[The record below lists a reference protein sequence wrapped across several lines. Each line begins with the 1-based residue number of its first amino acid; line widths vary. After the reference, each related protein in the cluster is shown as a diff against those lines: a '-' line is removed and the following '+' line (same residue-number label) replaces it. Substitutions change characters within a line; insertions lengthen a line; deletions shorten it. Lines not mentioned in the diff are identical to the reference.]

1 MKIFLITSKLNFET
15 AGGSVMDLHLKA
27 KGLSNLG
34 HKVMVVTAF
43 SNANIINQELPYEV
57 KEEYI
62 NSTGLLGIQ
71 YGVYHIIK
79 KYEAYADVFYIDGH
93 IFLYGAGIYR
103 LFGGKV
109 PITAFF
115 NVRLN
120 CWADMQDNIVA
131 SGLKKIKKKFRILLE
146 HRIGV
151 PIANKLD
158 AFIFNTPHVAE
169 LYYNFGFDK
178 KKSSVIEDF
187 VDTADIIKHNKI
199 NEQGAGA
206 IIIFCT
212 GRMIKE
218 KGFDLVIKAFSKLE
232 NKENCRVIMSGSG
245 PDEARLHKLVKDL
258 GLEQYFEFPGWVDK
272 DKLSNFFRNAHI
284 FIFPKWWIE
293 YGSALLTEAMA
304 FGMPC
309 IIPSGG
315 ALEWLTKNSALV
327 FKPDDADDLS
337 DKMQKLIEN
346 KELRVNLSKKA
357 LSRAR
362 ELDYRILSR
371 ELERI
376 MSA

>member
-1 MKIFLITSKLNFET
+1 MRIILITSKLNFET

-27 KGLSNLG
+27 KGLKDLG
-34 HKVMVVTAF
+34 HDVVVVTAF
-43 SNANIINQELPYEV
+43 SNANIINQELPYAV

-62 NSTGLLGIQ
+62 NSVGLLGIQ

-79 KYEAYADVFYIDGH
+79 KYEAHADVFYIDGH
-93 IFLYGAGIYR
+93 IFLYGAGLYR

-109 PITAFF
+109 PIVAFF

-131 SGLKKIKKKFRILLE
+131 SGLKKLKKKFRVFLE

-158 AFIFNTPHVAE
+158 AFIFNTPHVAK
-169 LYYNFGFDK
+169 LYHDFGFHK
-178 KKSSVIEDF
+178 KKTSIIEDF
-187 VDTADIIKHNKI
+187 VNTEDIIKQNNI
-199 NEQGAGA
+199 NDQSTAT

-218 KGFDLVIKAFSKLE
+218 KGFDLVIDAFLKL
-232 NKENCRVIMSGSG
+232 NHKENCRVIMSGSG
-245 PDEARLHKLVKDL
+245 PDEARLRKLVKDL
-258 GLEQYFEFPGWVDK
+258 GFEQYFEFPGWVDK
-272 DKLSNFFRNAHI
+272 DKLSNFFRNADI

-327 FKPDDADDLS
+327 FKPDDVNDLS
-337 DKMQKLIEN
+337 YKMQKLIEN

-362 ELDYRILSR
+362 ELDYRILSKQ
-371 ELERI
+371 LEGI
-376 MSA
+376 ISV